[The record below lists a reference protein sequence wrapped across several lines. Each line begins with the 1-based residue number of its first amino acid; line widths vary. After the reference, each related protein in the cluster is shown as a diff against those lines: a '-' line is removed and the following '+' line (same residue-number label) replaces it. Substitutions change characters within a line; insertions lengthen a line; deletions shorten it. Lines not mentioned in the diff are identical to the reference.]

1 MQVARQSEESIRA
14 YRILHEGSAMS
25 TSVARGAQRG
35 RPVVLQATQVLTLSK
50 PANGIS
56 MKINI
61 QAGILRISSTA
72 TEKSEEITLAMTS
85 KYEQGCFQHPQGF
98 HLQVEAV
105 SEASFWIDYEQPG
118 LGQEKDFLSDW
129 ILQLHWVRHPIKT
142 EERLMRF
149 FELMCQRL
157 GKRAVDGYL
166 LEFLLPHARIAEI
179 IGATRSTVSRSIGS
193 LKRSQIIEIDE
204 IKKQLLIPIQTK

>member
-1 MQVARQSEESIRA
+1 MQAARQSEGNIHA
-14 YRILHEGSAMS
+14 YQMQHKRCAMS
-25 TSVARGAQRG
+25 TSVNRGVHRG

-50 PANGIS
+50 PDNSIS

-61 QAGILRISSTA
+61 QAGVLRISSTA
-72 TEKSEEITLAMTS
+72 TDKSEEITLAMTS
-85 KYEQGCFQHPQGF
+85 KYEQGCFKHPQGF

-105 SEASFWIDYEQPG
+105 SETSFWIDYEQPG
-118 LGQEKDFLSDW
+118 SGQEKDFLTDW

-142 EERLMRF
+142 EERLMRL

-157 GKRAVDGYL
+157 GKRAINGYL
-166 LEFLLPHARIAEI
+166 LEFLLPHARIAEM

-193 LKRSQIIEIDE
+193 LKRSQVIEIDE
-204 IKKQLLIPIQTK
+204 IRKQLLIPIQTK